1 MLLLRYA
8 CKRGDGGA
16 FTCMPSHL
24 LFMTSSFVRAP
35 FSFLQTFGPQVT
47 TSTLL
52 PPFTTY
58 TDLVTKRSMASIT
71 QPTLDKAAETSDTSI
86 TTTPSE
92 KKKATRTVRCV
103 RIVLQPKAVR
113 PTPVAAKRCFEITE
127 ICEMILEHAEPIV
140 ILRAMRISRKIKAI
154 IAGSKKL
161 QARLFRV
168 AIPAKANELWAF
180 TGGSDRQGRL
190 LAGEE
195 AANAIEEAKPTD
207 LPKLITIQPYI
218 CNPLICHKYTT
229 ADGRGKQE
237 SPGVWHAA
245 NDMQNVW
252 SKNPNIVINRN
263 LNILKIPLKS
273 PSRVLF
279 VSQPPAKEIHVN
291 IWGQLRFMDHE
302 DRRGLRKWH
311 WGLAN
316 TVTVRNAD
324 GVKFGEI
331 ADAVRQG
338 LRSTWNGEFENMRF
352 ADGLPVTAEQMVVME
367 RAGEATYQV
376 DPTAKA

>member
-1 MLLLRYA
+1 MLSLRYA
-8 CKRGDGGA
+8 CKRGNGGA
-16 FTCMPSHL
+16 FTCTPSHS
-24 LFMTSSFVRAP
+24 LFVTSPFVKAPSSFLETLKMKAT
-35 FSFLQTFGPQVT
+35 TFILIP
-47 TSTLL
+47 SI
-52 PPFTTY
+52 TTY
-58 TDLVTKRSMASIT
+58 TDLATKRKMAST
-71 QPTLDKAAETSDTSI
+71 TLPTLDKAAETSNTSI
-86 TTTPSE
+86 TTTLSE
-92 KKKATRTVRCV
+92 NKKTTRTVRCL
-103 RIVLQPKAVR
+103 RIVIAPKVLR
-113 PTPVAAKRCFEITE
+113 PAPVAAKRCFEITE

-168 AIPAKANELWAF
+168 AMPAKANELWAF
-180 TGGSDRQGRL
+180 TGGSERQGRL
-190 LAGEE
+190 LAREK
-195 AANAIEEAKPTD
+195 AAKAIQEAKPTD
-207 LPKLITIQPYI
+207 IPKLTTIQTYI
-218 CNPLICHKYTT
+218 CNPLVCHKYTT
-229 ADGRGKQE
+229 ADGTGKQE
-237 SPGVWHAA
+237 QPGVWHAV

-273 PSRVLF
+273 PSRALF
-279 VSQPPAKEIHVN
+279 VSQPPAKEVHVN

-311 WGLAN
+311 WGLAK

-331 ADAVRQG
+331 ADSVRQG

-352 ADGLPVTAEQMVVME
+352 ADGIPVTAEQKAVME
-367 RAGEATYQV
+367 TAGEATWRF